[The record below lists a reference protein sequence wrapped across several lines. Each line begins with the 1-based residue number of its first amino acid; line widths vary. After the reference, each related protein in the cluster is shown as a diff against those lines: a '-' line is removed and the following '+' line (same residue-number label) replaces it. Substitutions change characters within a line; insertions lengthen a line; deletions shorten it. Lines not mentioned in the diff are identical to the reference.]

1 MLLRRRLPVRR
12 RVILLALAAAACTA
26 RPGARPADGEA
37 NRLGLRGDVLPAPL
51 AKPDFVMTDTE
62 GRPFDFRRETD
73 GYLTLLYFGYT
84 HCPDVCPVQMANLG
98 AVITQLTPSVAERI
112 KVVFVTTDPARDTP
126 ERLRQW
132 LDNFDPEFIGLTGD
146 TAQIATAEQALWLPT
161 SVIGP
166 RDSSG
171 AYQVGHAA
179 AVVAFTSDNL
189 ARVMYPFGIRQA
201 DWANDL
207 PKLLTITWPDSS

>member
-1 MLLRRRLPVRR
+1 MRHS
-12 RVILLALAAAACTA
+12 VILLGLAATACTA
-26 RPGARPADGEA
+26 RPGVGAGDGED
-37 NRLGLRGDVLPAPL
+37 NRFGLRGDVLPAPL
-51 AKPDFVMTDTE
+51 AKPEFVLTDTE
-62 GRPFDFRRETD
+62 RRPFDFRRQTD

-98 AVITQLTPSVAERI
+98 AVITQLAPSVADRI

-132 LDNFDPEFIGLTGD
+132 LDNFDPAFIGLTGD
-146 TAQIATAEQALWLPT
+146 TARIAAVERALWLPA
-161 SVIGP
+161 SAIGP

-179 AVVAFTSDNL
+179 AVVAFTPDNL

>member
-1 MLLRRRLPVRR
+1 MSWRRSPLVRHGS
-12 RVILLALAAAACTA
+12 ILLALAAAACT
-26 RPGARPADGEA
+26 GRPAVPSADHEGG
-37 NRLGLRGDVLPAPL
+37 RFGLRGDVLPAPL
-51 AKPDFVMTDTE
+51 AKPALLLTDTDR
-62 GRPFDFRRETD
+62 RPFDFRRETD

-132 LDNFDPEFIGLTGD
+132 LDNFDPAFIGLTGD
-146 TAQIATAEQALWLPT
+146 TARIAAAERALWLPT
-161 SVIGP
+161 SIVGP

-171 AYQVGHAA
+171 GYQVGHSA
-179 AVVAFTSDNL
+179 AVVAFTPDNL
-189 ARVMYPFGIRQA
+189 ARVMYPFGTRQA
-201 DWANDL
+201 DWAHDL
-207 PKLLTITWPDSS
+207 PKLLTIAWPDSA

>member
-37 NRLGLRGDVLPAPL
+37 SRLGLRGDVLPAPL